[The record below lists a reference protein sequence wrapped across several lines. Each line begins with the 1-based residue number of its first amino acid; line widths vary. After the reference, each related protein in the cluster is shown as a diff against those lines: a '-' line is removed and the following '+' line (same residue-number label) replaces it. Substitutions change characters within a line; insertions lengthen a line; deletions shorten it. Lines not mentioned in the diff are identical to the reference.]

1 MKNDSEKNDSSESVA
16 TVSSGKGRF
25 AFTRV
30 LRRWWWL
37 GLLVM
42 VVLTGGVAKLPCWFG
57 ARGPLYESTALLE
70 VVPIQPLQDQ
80 SHGYSPEPSDPCEPS
95 DRGNYGLRGGRFFN
109 TEKELLKTR
118 PVLRAALRNDDLL
131 SLLGGDEEVALV
143 HLEKILRV
151 SLRRGTD
158 LIEITCRD
166 ENPQIAY
173 SAAVSIC
180 KAYEKIKNDRELKM
194 RQAKLTAIKLEL
206 QKKNDRVAELRKR
219 VMDIAEKAGLKY
231 VETEVADDKNSKTEI
246 LGLADPKA
254 ARERVRG
261 IQEFN
266 ISRKEYQKGLN
277 RKDSLEL
284 KYDLEKTKMIMPIT
298 NLIIHE
304 QPEKGVSPVTKG
316 RHFYMGLLVAL
327 SLPFSLLATIS
338 MVYFAELVKPR
349 RCENCEV

>member
-1 MKNDSEKNDSSESVA
+1 MKNDSSEAEAV
-16 TVSSGKGRF
+16 VSSGNGRF

-42 VVLTGGVAKLPCWFG
+42 IVLTGGAAKLPDWFG
-57 ARGPLYESTALLE
+57 GRGPLYESTALLE
-70 VVPIQPLQDQ
+70 VMPIRPLQDRDQ
-80 SHGYSPEPSDPCEPS
+80 VSFSESSTQRESS
-95 DRGNYGLRGGRFFN
+95 DRRTSGLRQSRFLN
-109 TEKELLKTR
+109 TQKELLKTR
-118 PVLRAALRNDDLL
+118 PVLWAALKKNDLL

-166 ENPQIAY
+166 EDPQIAY
-173 SAAVSIC
+173 TATVSIC
-180 KAYEKIKNDRELKM
+180 KAYEEIKKDRELKM

-219 VMDIAEKAGLKY
+219 VMDLAEKTGLKY
-231 VETEVADDKNSKTEI
+231 VETGAAGDANSKMEI
-246 LGLADPKA
+246 LGLADPKTE
-254 ARERVRG
+254 REKVRG

-284 KYDLEKTKMIMPIT
+284 KYDLEKTKMIMPMT

-304 QPEKGVSPVTKG
+304 QSEKGRSPVTKG
-316 RHFYMGLLVAL
+316 RHFYMGLLVVL
-327 SLPFSLLATIS
+327 SLPFSLLVAIS

-349 RCENCEV
+349 RCRKCEV